1 MCCFWRLLL
10 KFCPTKRYHLAGD
23 NKRWKF
29 FLIYVF
35 TKDKIDLVEELGK
48 LNLILVDHEQAE
60 VYENFSAYIDQTQPG
75 LCFFLLLLLR
85 KEKQK
90 INLSFF
96 VKFWRS
102 VDENSSITCSA
113 TDDKFSIL
121 YYFNS
126 KHLDLDYLLSLL
138 NTFVREQQLDRLAWK
153 FPFKTNAARE
163 EPWVYDYFK
172 RTELHGKKDFC
183 L

>member
-1 MCCFWRLLL
+1 M
-10 KFCPTKRYHLAGD
+10 
-23 NKRWKF
+23 
-29 FLIYVF
+29 
-35 TKDKIDLVEELGK
+35 
-48 LNLILVDHEQAE
+48 LVDHKQAE
-60 VYENFSAYIDQTQPG
+60 VYENFSAYIDQTQPD
-75 LCFFLLLLLR
+75 LCFFFCYCCW
-85 KEKQK
+85 EKQK

-96 VKFWRS
+96 VKFWCS
-102 VDENSSITCSA
+102 VDENSNITCSA

-153 FPFKTNAARE
+153 LPFKMNVASE

-172 RTELHGKKDFC
+172 RIELYVKKKIFC
-183 L
+183 WFFVF

>member
-1 MCCFWRLLL
+1 MSKL
-10 KFCPTKRYHLAGD
+10 KFMKIFRRTLTKHS
-23 NKRWKF
+23 
-29 FLIYVF
+29 
-35 TKDKIDLVEELGK
+35 LVS
-48 LNLILVDHEQAE
+48 V
-60 VYENFSAYIDQTQPG
+60 
-75 LCFFLLLLLR
+75 FFLLLLLR

-153 FPFKTNAARE
+153 LPFKMNVPSE
-163 EPWVYDYFK
+163 ELWVYNYFK
-172 RTELHGKKDFC
+172 RIELYVKKRFFVDF
-183 L
+183 LYFRH